1 MAHGY
6 LTPTDLRSD
15 RNYLGAV
22 AGAIGSRIKKSSN
35 MAARERAYASKQAE
49 MGGTSLEEAGIG
61 RGYFFKRALGSSFG
75 GDRIARTRGRF
86 ETDPGP
92 GRDPSG
98 SQASRFRGGFDYG
111 VSNTIK
117 SPTKGALASIVGS
130 RPGGPGG
137 FLGAGAQAINP
148 EVLGGELAKYQGTKK
163 NAAGFS
169 VDTTATEVKDL
180 AGILNQIGQ
189 LIVRTSNST
198 IQAVD
203 GVQRVNVRVV
213 ESVQSLGQLQVSIA
227 ERALD
232 QQRMLAGAAEDH
244 QEKMLA
250 RQMSAAEKG
259 RFTPDDLSSDLTAEK
274 GYGFGG
280 SGIGGI
286 LGGLFGGGGIGDI
299 LGTGLDLFGGGRRG
313 GGRGFGRMSR
323 AGRRAQRAQG
333 LYRVDGHN
341 FRNNSITGHAL
352 GLERIRQGKGLDA
365 AHAAG
370 NDITKRYAKRYGE
383 KAAVKRFGAEALS
396 SAGVKLG
403 KTGMIS
409 KLLRPIFKRI
419 PIFGGLIDFAVS
431 LALGEPVGR
440 AAAKAVGAT
449 LGSALGTLIPIPG
462 VGTIAGGILGDF
474 AGGAIY
480 DAVAGGGGGSKS
492 EVTAFASGGII
503 NQPTLG
509 MVGEAGAEGV
519 FPLEGARGR
528 KTFIKFGEGILEAQ
542 RRNKYQY
549 AKIQAEGLSQYYD
562 KQDGWTNGWKKFTDW
577 IKKLG
582 GQLSRWLFGD
592 DQPGGN
598 RYGLFDPR
606 RYLPNEP
613 YTGPISGE
621 TFNPLAAPRRE
632 AGNRSKNQHYGATRD
647 GGDRSHGG
655 IDITDAY
662 SMGDNKVAPVIAYK
676 SGKITQVSTTG
687 GGPGGIVKIDHGN
700 GFATEYFHVDPRSDL
715 EVGQI
720 VHGGQKIADLHRYY
734 SGGVEQT
741 HLHFQVRENGNIVDP
756 TGHYNNAKNVISSPL
771 SDSAAATAA
780 TAAGTDITP
789 EQVIPLPD
797 EVSLDSPGSTG
808 SNSAAQQRL
817 RALEAKNNTIRK
829 LRVALS
835 GDTLQAKARTTFENA
850 KRERRNSTAD
860 EDLIIPG
867 VGKIRYFD
875 NKFFSKFT
883 YFDKNGREIDDKTF
897 NQLLHKRRLE
907 LKNEQEKIIEQ
918 IGNARED
925 LQASSAST
933 NPDVLRTSATVAAA
947 DRAAK
952 TQLAFLQVP
961 TQQQSSGGDSSAAA
975 LAAGMG
981 LAATSN
987 RGNWPNGFYNA
998 ILEA

>member
-15 RNYLGAV
+15 RNYLGAI

-49 MGGTSLEEAGIG
+49 IGGTSLEEAGIG
-61 RGYFFKRALGSSFG
+61 KGYFFKRALGSSFG

-117 SPTKGALASIVGS
+117 SPTKGALASIVNS

-148 EVLGGELAKYQGTKK
+148 EVLGGELAKYQGTKQ

-259 RFTPDDLSSDLTAEK
+259 RFTSDDFSDGLTADK

-299 LGTGLDLFGGGRRG
+299 LGTGLDLFGGRR
-313 GGRGFGRMSR
+313 RGRMSR
-323 AGRRAQRAQG
+323 AGRKAQKAQG

-341 FRNNSITGHAL
+341 FRNNSITGSAL
-352 GLERIRQGKGLDA
+352 GYERIRQGKGLGA

-370 NDITKRYAKRYGE
+370 NDITKRYAQRYGE
-383 KAAVKRFGAEALS
+383 KAALKRFGAEGLEA
-396 SAGVKLG
+396 AGMSIG
-403 KTGMIS
+403 KSGMIS
-409 KLLRPIFKRI
+409 RFLRPVFKRI

-480 DAVAGGGGGSKS
+480 DAVTGGGGGSKS

-577 IKKLG
+577 IKGLG
-582 GQLSRWLFGD
+582 GQLSRWLFGNGDD

-598 RYGLFDPR
+598 RFGLLDPR
-606 RYLPNEP
+606 RYLPNNTDEP

-632 AGNRSKNQHYGATRD
+632 AGNRSKNQHYGASRD
-647 GGDRSHGG
+647 GGDRTHGG

-662 SMGDNKVAPVIAYK
+662 SMGDNKAAPVIAYK
-676 SGKITQVSTTG
+676 SGKITQISTTG

-715 EVGQI
+715 EVGQM

-741 HLHFQVRENGNIVDP
+741 HLHFQVRENGTIVDP
-756 TGHYNNAKNVISSPL
+756 TGHYNNAKNVISTPL

-797 EVSLDSPGSTG
+797 GVSLDSPGSTG

-829 LRVALS
+829 LREALS
-835 GDTLQAKARTTFENA
+835 GDTLQAEARTTFENA
-850 KRERRNSTAD
+850 KRERRNSTAN
-860 EDLIIPG
+860 EDMVIPG

-883 YFDKNGREIDDKTF
+883 YFDKNGREVDEKTF
-897 NQLLHKRRLE
+897 NQLLRKRRLE
-907 LKNEQEKIIEQ
+907 LKKEQEEIIEQ
-918 IGNARED
+918 IGNAREG

-933 NPDVLRTSATVAAA
+933 NPDVLRTSATIAAA
-947 DRAAK
+947 DRASGS
-952 TQLAFLQVP
+952 QVAFLSVP
-961 TQQQSSGGDSSAAA
+961 TQQQSGGGDSSAAM
-975 LAAGMG
+975 LAAMG
-981 LAATSN
+981 QASSSP
-987 RGNWPNGFYNA
+987 RGWTPSGIYNS
-998 ILEA
+998 ILET